1 MGKAGKMRRSVHAD
15 DVLDRKREMYEGE
28 AAGAGRRTHQSSAVS
43 DINKNSY
50 IHRS

>member
-1 MGKAGKMRRSVHAD
+1 MGKAGKKRRSVHAD
-15 DVLDRKREMYEGE
+15 DVLDRERYEGE
-28 AAGAGRRTHQSSAVS
+28 AAVAGRRTHQSSDVS